1 MTEERIKG
9 DSQGTKREILKR
21 FERQIE
27 KTELFSS
34 WKVPREAF
42 LFASRLTCWKGNINF
57 LLFLRKAA
65 PPTPVLDLMVV
76 LQGDLNKRCLGGI
89 RCVISHALREA
100 FLAHLGVVELR

>member
-76 LQGDLNKRCLGGI
+76 LQGDLNKRCLGGNQM
-89 RCVISHALREA
+89 CNFTCAS
-100 FLAHLGVVELR
+100 